1 MRPET
6 DPTFDAMTSFVPVE
20 RKPRALSSEELRGF
34 IKIKHWRVNTDIAMF
49 WGMVLGTLAVDLCI
63 PA

>member
-1 MRPET
+1 
-6 DPTFDAMTSFVPVE
+6 MTSFVPVE